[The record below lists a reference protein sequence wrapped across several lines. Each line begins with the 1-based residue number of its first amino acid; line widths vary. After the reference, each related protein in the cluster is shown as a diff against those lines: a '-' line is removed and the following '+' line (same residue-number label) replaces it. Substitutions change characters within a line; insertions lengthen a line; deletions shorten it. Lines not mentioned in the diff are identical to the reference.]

1 VGGFRGQFRIRGF
14 KVEGLGGLV
23 NMGWGLGLKWVDT
36 EKVFQVNLCLHT
48 RGFEVERLG
57 GRVYSLGFRVEG
69 VEF

>member
-1 VGGFRGQFRIRGF
+1 
-14 KVEGLGGLV
+14 
-23 NMGWGLGLKWVDT
+23 MDT

-48 RGFEVERLG
+48 RGFEVEGLG